1 MELTTFSR
9 FGDFIKA
16 LREAQ
21 ELSQRAMAKVLEVS
35 PGYVGQW
42 EAGVSKPS
50 EAVVRRICL
59 KFRVADEAA
68 LQRLAFAETAPEHI
82 KAALLPTCQKESA
95 RQPLLSEAEALL
107 IERLH
112 LLPPDLRCAVTRK
125 LNSILKSQLEQLAGS
140 NRL

>member
-1 MELTTFSR
+1 MDLATFSR

-16 LREAQ
+16 LRESE
-21 ELSQRAMAKVLEVS
+21 ELSQRAMAKALEVS

-59 KFRVADEAA
+59 KFRVADEAT
-68 LQRLAFAETAPEHI
+68 LQRLAFAETAPAHI
-82 KAALLPTCQKESA
+82 KEALLPKCQKEA
-95 RQPLLSEAEALL
+95 AVKPTLSEAEALL

-112 LLPPDLRCAVTRK
+112 RLPPDLRCAVTRK
-125 LNSILKSQLEQLAGS
+125 LNSMLKSQIEQLEGH
-140 NRL
+140 NIL